1 MFEPGKNIMFIRL
14 NAVFSIYDRHGY
26 NSENS
31 TFSTIDQNLRSH
43 PSYLGTVSSRRF
55 EWEETVEVPDSN
67 NTMVKKIV
75 PKMTSTSAVILDYDV
90 FVQMY
95 NIDFRRSAES
105 TMTQENAQ
113 DGQSEGEPEDPQQ
126 IIPFEETDKAKGNVP
141 FWLSFT

>member
-1 MFEPGKNIMFIRL
+1 MIHLLIKDLQPGMV
-14 NAVFSIYDRHGY
+14 AAQSIYDRNGY
-26 NSENS
+26 NGENS

-75 PKMTSTSAVILDYDV
+75 PKMTSTSAVILDYAV

-105 TMTQENAQ
+105 TMTQENGEE
-113 DGQSEGEPEDPQQ
+113 GQSEGEPGEPEDPQQ
-126 IIPFEETDKAKGNVP
+126 TIPFEETDKAKANVP
-141 FWLSFT
+141 F